1 MDTPGT
7 PPDDDDEPL
16 SASKFTALEDKAF
29 APHGQIDCWR
39 EEHMLHFRAAGPF
52 NRELFDDFARAQ
64 RELFLVDPPIVP
76 WGSVVTITGSAL
88 ATQDGLACLEE
99 HLRSRKPKR
108 MEARAVAYVMGPKV
122 EGRIIMTPVFRR
134 IYQAIN
140 QPFEVFDDARVA
152 RGWVQGVLD
161 VLARG

>member
-7 PPDDDDEPL
+7 PPDDHFFSE
-16 SASKFTALEDKAF
+16 SKFSALEDKAF

-39 EEHMLHFRAAGPF
+39 EDHMLHFRATGPF

-64 RELFLVDPPIVP
+64 RELFLLDAPKQP
-76 WGSVVTITGSAL
+76 WGSVVTVTHSAL
-88 ATQDGLACLEE
+88 ATLDGLACLEE
-99 HLRSRKPKR
+99 HLRARKPKR
-108 MEARAVAYVMGPKV
+108 MVARAVAYVMGPKV
-122 EGRIIMTPVFRR
+122 EGRVIMTPVFRR
-134 IYQAIN
+134 IYQGMD

-161 VLARG
+161 AQGRG